1 MPDFGT
7 IITVAYQEILGR
19 PADPGGLAH
28 YNARM
33 NEGLSEEAMRETLLR
48 SPEYAARFPGPGPMS
63 PLRIVGNRFHNA
75 AGEVKLLGMIVCCD
89 DPATPEDEALAR
101 GWPLVD
107 EPTLDLMAAHQVN
120 YTDVRLGPSI
130 NREVWGAGEGPQF
143 VGYAAVEDGRYDLDR
158 WNPAFWQRVR
168 SVIAHARSRGIY
180 VGMSIIDFW
189 VLDHEL
195 SPWQADR
202 NIQGFDGGRLEVGRS
217 TPHRIHEQWVRKVV
231 AETGEFPNVLY
242 QDGNESFKGA
252 FPVWVHRLRDIVRE
266 ELSSRGF
273 GRRPFGTNSGRTE
286 EVDHLYLHSR
296 TAPEPGPLPII
307 VNEYPDRSPNQVLIE
322 AWRAYGT
329 GVYYQYWR
337 GEHSWADTQR
347 VLDGLQVIVEGGN
360 PVEFPDDC
368 PWLVGWVPRVHNVLD
383 GGHGQLDPPIPIEG
397 GFVVFDSTPRFSRNP
412 DDDRGRPCNDEHPEA
427 CGGRPCEDPRGGR
440 WTMVGGSAP
449 IRVLSPGPD
458 SGYQLRVGP
467 IPAPGTYTV
476 RVEALPDAHDALG
489 LRLRVSPTH
498 AREASFTVGIE
509 ADMRATL
516 EE

>member
-7 IITVAYQEILGR
+7 IITVAYEEILGR

-28 YNARM
+28 YNARL

-75 AGEVKLLGMIVCCD
+75 AGEVKLLGMILCCD

-107 EPTLDLMAAHQVN
+107 EATLDLMAVHQVN

-158 WNPAFWQRVR
+158 WNPTFWQRVR

-180 VGMSIIDFW
+180 VGMSVIDFW

-217 TPHRIHEQWVRKVV
+217 APHPIHEQWVRKVV

-266 ELSSRGF
+266 ELTSRGF
-273 GRRPFGTNSGRTE
+273 GSRPFGTNSGRTE

-296 TAPEPGPLPII
+296 TAPEPGALPII
-307 VNEYPDRSPNQVLIE
+307 VNEYPGRSPNQVLIE

-347 VLDGLQVIVEGGN
+347 VLEGLQVIVEGGN
-360 PVEFPDDC
+360 PVDFPDDC

-383 GGHGQLDPPIPIEG
+383 GGHGQLDPPSPSRAASWCSTRRRGSRATRTTTGAVPATTSIP
-397 GFVVFDSTPRFSRNP
+397 
-412 DDDRGRPCNDEHPEA
+412 RPAADGLVRIRA
-427 CGGRPCEDPRGGR
+427 VAVGR
-440 WTMVGGSAP
+440 WWAGAPPSGCCHRGP
-449 IRVLSPGPD
+449 IRATSSASVPS
-458 SGYQLRVGP
+458 
-467 IPAPGTYTV
+467 
-476 RVEALPDAHDALG
+476 
-489 LRLRVSPTH
+489 RLR
-498 AREASFTVGIE
+498 ARTPCGWRRDQTRTTPWACRSG
-509 ADMRATL
+509 
-516 EE
+516 